1 MDKQSNL
8 RLILAVAISFAVI
21 VIWSK
26 FFAPEPPIKEPQA
39 ANQVTD
45 SSVKSEN
52 EVIPQ
57 SAINTNANIIVPPS
71 STNTSNTMKGIP
83 TSVPQIKE
91 NLVRIESQDFDMD
104 IDVSGAITQVY
115 LKADKYTQPHQ
126 EGIFTHIGR
135 LFGMVSGENKKLD
148 RLPLLA
154 DNVPLY
160 PLQMIFTDEN
170 YRKKS
175 SEIKYS
181 TDRSHIVLTDKAE
194 TLTLTQDLGDLVVKK
209 IITIEP
215 NMTYKVQIELSK
227 QTQYLISNG
236 MRPNADSESYVFHG
250 VVLQKNNG
258 SIEKIEDGDAKNE
271 GENFDDALYVASVDR
286 YYTSLL
292 FNIDK
297 PLSLSIGAFSKGLPT
312 PFINVS
318 SANEVL
324 HGYIGPK
331 DYRVLESINPHLT
344 SVVEYGRITFFAK
357 YIFALLDFLYQ
368 YIGNW
373 GVAIIVLTIII
384 RIILFPLSF
393 KGMVGMQKLK
403 ELAPKMKDL
412 QAKYKGDPQKLQAS
426 MMELYKKHGANPL
439 GGCLPLV
446 LQIPVFFAI
455 YRVLYNAVELKNA
468 PLMWWIHDLSVMDP
482 YFVLPLLMGLSMYL
496 QQALTPTTFT
506 DPMQE
511 KVFKWL
517 PVIFTFFLI
526 TFPAGLILYWTINNL
541 ISIIQQLAIN
551 KMLESK
557 RQKEIEEH
565 THKKHTHK
573 TKNRQ

>member
-8 RLILAVAISFAVI
+8 RLILAVAISFVVI
-21 VIWSK
+21 VLWSK
-26 FFAPEPPIKEPQA
+26 FFAPEQHIQTQKTQA
-39 ANQVTD
+39 NSVAD
-45 SSVKSEN
+45 STN
-52 EVIPQ
+52 NAIPQ
-57 SAINTNANIIVPPS
+57 SAIN
-71 STNTSNTMKGIP
+71 NTTTQQNSNTKDIP
-83 TSVPQIKE
+83 ITSQQSE
-91 NLVRIESQDFDMD
+91 NLVKIEAKDFDMD

-154 DNVPLY
+154 NNADIY
-160 PLQMIFTDEN
+160 PLQIRFADTN
-170 YRKKS
+170 YREKAKQ
-175 SEIKYS
+175 IKYS
-181 TDRSHIVLTDKAE
+181 ADRTYIKIGNHAE
-194 TLTLTQDLGDLVVKK
+194 TLTLTQDLGDLVVRK

-215 NMTYKVQIELSK
+215 DMTYKVQVELSK
-227 QTQYLISNG
+227 PAHYLISNG
-236 MRPNADSESYVFHG
+236 MRPNADAESYAFHG
-250 VVLQKNNG
+250 VLLQKNNG
-258 SIEKIEDGDAKNE
+258 TIEKIEDGDAKA
-271 GENFDDALYVASVDR
+271 GGQNFDDALYIASVDR
-286 YYTSLL
+286 YYASIL

-297 PLSLSIGAFSKGLPT
+297 PLSLSIDAVGKNFPR
-312 PFINVS
+312 PFINVNS
-318 SANEVL
+318 TKEIL

-357 YIFALLDFLYQ
+357 YIFALLNYLHQ

-373 GVAIIVLTIII
+373 GLAIIILTIII

-393 KGMVGMQKLK
+393 KGMVGMQKMK
-403 ELAPKMKDL
+403 ELAPKMKEL
-412 QAKYKGDPQKLQAS
+412 QAKHKGDPQKLQAA

-468 PLMWWIHDLSVMDP
+468 PLVFWIHDLSVMDP
-482 YFVLPLLMGLSMYL
+482 YFVLPLLMGFSMYL
-496 QQALTPTTFT
+496 QQALTPTNFT

-517 PVIFTFFLI
+517 PVVFTLFLI
-526 TFPAGLILYWTINNL
+526 TFPAGLTLYWTINNI

-551 KMLESK
+551 KMLEK
-557 RQKEIEEH
+557 RKLKEIEEH
-565 THKKHTHK
+565 THKKHISNTK
-573 TKNRQ
+573 TNK

>member
-1 MDKQSNL
+1 MDKQGNL

-26 FFAPEPPIKEPQA
+26 FFAPEPPVKESQTQV
-39 ANQVTD
+39 NQTLD
-45 SSVKSEN
+45 SNAKNSGN

-57 SAINTNANIIVPPS
+57 SAINTHTITPPS
-71 STNTSNTMKGIP
+71 NSNMKGIP
-83 TSVPQIKE
+83 SSLPQHKE
-91 NLVRIESQDFDMD
+91 KLVHIESQDFDMD
-104 IDVSGAITQVY
+104 IDVFGSITQVY
-115 LKADKYTQPHQ
+115 LKADKYTQPRQ

-135 LFGMVSGENKKLD
+135 LFGMVNGENKKLE

-160 PLQMIFTDEN
+160 PLQMVFTDEN
-170 YRKKS
+170 YRKKA
-175 SEIKYS
+175 SETKYS
-181 TDRSHIVLTDKAE
+181 ADRSHIVLTDKAE
-194 TLTLTQDLGDLVVKK
+194 TLTLTQDLGDLIVKK

-215 NMTYKVQIELSK
+215 NMTYKVQVELSK

-258 SIEKIEDGDAKNE
+258 SIEKIEDGDAKSE

-292 FNIDK
+292 FNVDK

-318 SANEVL
+318 TTNEVL

-331 DYRVLESINPHLT
+331 DYRVLESINPNLT

-412 QAKYKGDPQKLQAS
+412 QAKHKGDPQKLQAA

-541 ISIIQQLAIN
+541 ISIVQQLAIN

-557 RQKEIEEH
+557 KQKEVEEH
-565 THKKHTHK
+565 THKKHAHK
-573 TKNRQ
+573 AKK

>member
-1 MDKQSNL
+1 MDKQGNL

-26 FFAPEPPIKEPQA
+26 FFAPEPPVKESQTQV
-39 ANQVTD
+39 NQTLD
-45 SSVKSEN
+45 SNAKNSGN

-57 SAINTNANIIVPPS
+57 SAINTHTITPPS
-71 STNTSNTMKGIP
+71 NSNMKGIP
-83 TSVPQIKE
+83 SSLPQHKE
-91 NLVRIESQDFDMD
+91 KLVHIESQDFDMD
-104 IDVSGAITQVY
+104 IDVFGSITQVY
-115 LKADKYTQPHQ
+115 LKADKYTQPRQ

-135 LFGMVSGENKKLD
+135 LFGMMNGENKKLE

-160 PLQMIFTDEN
+160 PLQMVFTDEN
-170 YRKKS
+170 YRKKA
-175 SEIKYS
+175 SETKYS
-181 TDRSHIVLTDKAE
+181 ADRSHIVLTDKAE
-194 TLTLTQDLGDLVVKK
+194 TLTLTQDLGDLIVKK

-215 NMTYKVQIELSK
+215 NMTYKVQVELSK

-258 SIEKIEDGDAKNE
+258 SIEKIEDGDAKSE

-292 FNIDK
+292 FNVDK

-318 SANEVL
+318 AINEVL

-331 DYRVLESINPHLT
+331 DYRVLESINPNLT

-384 RIILFPLSF
+384 RIVLFPLSF

-412 QAKYKGDPQKLQAS
+412 QAKHKGDPQKLQAA

-541 ISIIQQLAIN
+541 ISIVQQLAIN

-557 RQKEIEEH
+557 KQKEVEEH
-565 THKKHTHK
+565 THKKHAHK
-573 TKNRQ
+573 AKK

>member
-8 RLILAVAISFAVI
+8 RLILAVAISFVVI
-21 VIWSK
+21 VVWSK
-26 FFAPEPPIKEPQA
+26 FFAPEPPVRETKTQTTQ
-39 ANQVTD
+39 QVD
-45 SSVKSEN
+45 SVN
-52 EVIPQ
+52 NAVPQ
-57 SAINTNANIIVPPS
+57 SAI
-71 STNTSNTMKGIP
+71 SNDNVTQSNSDMKGIP
-83 TSVPQIKE
+83 PSIPQHKE
-91 NLVRIESQDFDMD
+91 QLVYIESKDFDMD
-104 IDVSGAITQVY
+104 IDVFGTITQVY

-154 DNVPLY
+154 NNVPLY
-160 PLQMIFTDEN
+160 PLQMIFADTN
-170 YRKKS
+170 YAKKAN
-175 SEIKYS
+175 EIKYS
-181 TDRSHIVLTDKAE
+181 ADKTHIILKDKSE
-194 TLTLTQDLGDLVVKK
+194 TLTLTQDLGDLVVRK

-227 QTQYLISNG
+227 PTHYVISNG
-236 MRPNADSESYVFHG
+236 MRPNADAESYVFHG
-250 VVLQKNNG
+250 VLLQKSNG
-258 SIEKIEDGDAKNE
+258 SIEKIEDGDAKIE
-271 GENFDDALYVASVDR
+271 GQNFDDALYIASVDR

-297 PLSLSIGAFSKGLPT
+297 PLSLTIGAFGKGLPR
-312 PFINVS
+312 PFINV
-318 SANEVL
+318 NTTTETL

-331 DYRVLESINPHLT
+331 DYKLLESINQHLT

-357 YIFALLDFLYQ
+357 YIFALLDFLHK

-373 GVAIIVLTIII
+373 GIAIILLTIII

-412 QAKYKGDPQKLQAS
+412 QTKHKGDPQKLQAA

-439 GGCLPLV
+439 GGCLPLI

-468 PLMWWIHDLSVMDP
+468 PFMLWIHDLSVMDP
-482 YFVLPLLMGLSMYL
+482 YFVLPLLMGFSMYL
-496 QQALTPTTFT
+496 QQALTPTNFT

-517 PVIFTFFLI
+517 PIIFTFFLI
-526 TFPAGLILYWTINNL
+526 TFPAGLILYWTINNV

-551 KMLESK
+551 KMLEVK
-557 RQKEIEEH
+557 KQKEIEEH
-565 THKKHTHK
+565 THKKHTQK
-573 TKNRQ
+573 AKNEQ

>member
-8 RLILAVAISFAVI
+8 RLILAVAISFVVI
-21 VIWSK
+21 IVWSK
-26 FFAPEPPIKEPQA
+26 FFAPEQLAKGQQTQNIQP
-39 ANQVTD
+39 NQTKNSNINGNE
-45 SSVKSEN
+45 SSI
-52 EVIPQ
+52 IPQ
-57 SAINTNANIIVPPS
+57 NAINTNTESQQN
-71 STNTSNTMKGIP
+71 NSNMKGIP
-83 TSVPQIKE
+83 DSISQHKE
-91 NLVRIESQDFDMD
+91 NLVHIESKDFDMD
-104 IDVSGAITQVY
+104 IDVFGTITQVY
-115 LKADKYTQPHQ
+115 LKGDKYTQPHQ

-135 LFGMVSGENKKLD
+135 LFGVVSGENKKLEK
-148 RLPLLA
+148 LPLLA
-154 DNVPLY
+154 NNVPLY

-170 YRKKS
+170 YRKKAN
-175 SEIKYS
+175 ETKYS
-181 TDRSHIVLTDKAE
+181 ADKTHIVLTDKAE
-194 TLTLTQDLGDLVVKK
+194 TLTLTQNLGDLIVKK

-215 NMTYKVQIELSK
+215 NMTYKVKIELNK
-227 QTQYLISNG
+227 KTQYLISNG
-236 MRPNADSESYVFHG
+236 MRPNADYESYVFHG
-250 VVLQKNNG
+250 VILQKNSG
-258 SIEKIEDGDAKNE
+258 SIEKIEDGDAKSE
-271 GENFDDALYVASVDR
+271 GENFNDALYVASVDR

-292 FNIDK
+292 FSIDK
-297 PLSLSIGAFSKGLPT
+297 PLSLSVGAFSKGLPT

-318 SANEVL
+318 SENEIL

-331 DYRVLESINPHLT
+331 DHRVLESINPNLI

-357 YIFALLDFLYQ
+357 YIFSLLNFLHQ

-373 GVAIIVLTIII
+373 GIAIIVLTIII

-403 ELAPKMKDL
+403 DLAPKMKDL
-412 QAKYKGDPQKLQAS
+412 QAKHKGDPQKLQAA

-468 PLMWWIHDLSVMDP
+468 PLILWIHDLSVMDP
-482 YFVLPLLMGLSMYL
+482 YFVLPLLMGFSMYL
-496 QQALTPTTFT
+496 QQSLTPTTFT

-526 TFPAGLILYWTINNL
+526 TFPAGLILYWTVNNL
-541 ISIIQQLAIN
+541 ISIVQQLAIN

-557 RQKEIEEH
+557 KQKEVNEH
-565 THKKHTHK
+565 IHKNKK
-573 TKNRQ
+573 

>member
-8 RLILAVAISFAVI
+8 RLILAVAISFVVI
-21 VIWSK
+21 VLWSK
-26 FFAPEPPIKEPQA
+26 FFAPEQHIQTQKTQA
-39 ANQVTD
+39 NSVAD
-45 SSVKSEN
+45 STN
-52 EVIPQ
+52 NAIPQ
-57 SAINTNANIIVPPS
+57 SAIN
-71 STNTSNTMKGIP
+71 NTTTQQNSNTKDIP
-83 TSVPQIKE
+83 TTSQQSE
-91 NLVRIESQDFDMD
+91 NLVKIEAKDFDMD

-154 DNVPLY
+154 NNADIY
-160 PLQMIFTDEN
+160 PLQIRFADTN
-170 YRKKS
+170 YREKAKQ
-175 SEIKYS
+175 IKYS
-181 TDRSHIVLTDKAE
+181 ADRTYIKIGNHAE
-194 TLTLTQDLGDLVVKK
+194 TLTLTQDLGDLVVRK

-215 NMTYKVQIELSK
+215 DMTYKVQVELSK
-227 QTQYLISNG
+227 PAHYLISNG
-236 MRPNADSESYVFHG
+236 MRPNADAESYAFHG
-250 VVLQKNNG
+250 VLLQKNNG
-258 SIEKIEDGDAKNE
+258 TIEKIEDGDAKA
-271 GENFDDALYVASVDR
+271 GGQNFDDALYIASVDR
-286 YYTSLL
+286 YYASIL

-297 PLSLSIGAFSKGLPT
+297 PLSLSIDAVGKNFPR
-312 PFINVS
+312 PFINVNS
-318 SANEVL
+318 TKEIL

-357 YIFALLDFLYQ
+357 YIFALLNYLHQ

-373 GVAIIVLTIII
+373 GLAIIILTIII

-393 KGMVGMQKLK
+393 KGMVGMQKMK
-403 ELAPKMKDL
+403 ELAPKMKEL
-412 QAKYKGDPQKLQAS
+412 QAKHKGDPQKLQAA

-468 PLMWWIHDLSVMDP
+468 PLVFWIHDLSVMDP
-482 YFVLPLLMGLSMYL
+482 YFVLPLLMGFSMYL
-496 QQALTPTTFT
+496 QQALTPTNFT

-517 PVIFTFFLI
+517 PVVFTLFLI
-526 TFPAGLILYWTINNL
+526 TFPAGLTLYWTINNI

-551 KMLESK
+551 KMLEK
-557 RQKEIEEH
+557 RKLKEIEEH
-565 THKKHTHK
+565 THKKHISNTK
-573 TKNRQ
+573 TNK

>member
-1 MDKQSNL
+1 MDKQGNL

-26 FFAPEPPIKEPQA
+26 FFAPEPPVKELQTQV
-39 ANQVTD
+39 NQTLD
-45 SSVKSEN
+45 SNAKNSGN

-57 SAINTNANIIVPPS
+57 SAINTHTITPPS
-71 STNTSNTMKGIP
+71 NSNMKGIP
-83 TSVPQIKE
+83 SSLPQHKE
-91 NLVRIESQDFDMD
+91 KLVHIESQDFDMD
-104 IDVSGAITQVY
+104 IDVFGSITQVY
-115 LKADKYTQPHQ
+115 LKADKYTQPRQ

-135 LFGMVSGENKKLD
+135 LFGMVNGENKKLE

-160 PLQMIFTDEN
+160 PLQMVFTDEN
-170 YRKKS
+170 YRKKA
-175 SEIKYS
+175 SETKYS
-181 TDRSHIVLTDKAE
+181 ADRSHIVLTDKAE
-194 TLTLTQDLGDLVVKK
+194 TLTLTQDLGDLIVKK

-215 NMTYKVQIELSK
+215 NMTYKVQVELSK

-258 SIEKIEDGDAKNE
+258 SIEKIEDGDAKSE

-292 FNIDK
+292 FNVDK

-318 SANEVL
+318 TINEVL

-331 DYRVLESINPHLT
+331 DYRVLESINPNLT

-412 QAKYKGDPQKLQAS
+412 QAKHKGDPQKLQAA

-541 ISIIQQLAIN
+541 ISIVQQLAIN

-557 RQKEIEEH
+557 KQKEVEKH
-565 THKKHTHK
+565 THKKHAHK
-573 TKNRQ
+573 AKK

>member
-1 MDKQSNL
+1 MDKQGNL

-26 FFAPEPPIKEPQA
+26 FFAPEPPVKESQTQV
-39 ANQVTD
+39 NQTLD
-45 SSVKSEN
+45 SNAKNSGN

-57 SAINTNANIIVPPS
+57 SAINTHTITPPS
-71 STNTSNTMKGIP
+71 NSNMKGIP
-83 TSVPQIKE
+83 SSLPQHKE
-91 NLVRIESQDFDMD
+91 KLVHIESQDFDMD
-104 IDVSGAITQVY
+104 IDVFGSITQVY
-115 LKADKYTQPHQ
+115 LKADKYTQPRQ

-135 LFGMVSGENKKLD
+135 LFGMVNGENKKLE

-160 PLQMIFTDEN
+160 PLQMVFTDEN
-170 YRKKS
+170 YRKKA
-175 SEIKYS
+175 SETKYS
-181 TDRSHIVLTDKAE
+181 ADRSHIVLTDKAE
-194 TLTLTQDLGDLVVKK
+194 TLTLTQDLGDLIVKK

-215 NMTYKVQIELSK
+215 NMTYKVQVELSK

-258 SIEKIEDGDAKNE
+258 SIEKIEDGDAKSE

-292 FNIDK
+292 FNVDK

-318 SANEVL
+318 TTNEVL

-331 DYRVLESINPHLT
+331 DYRVLESINPNLT

-412 QAKYKGDPQKLQAS
+412 QAKHKGDPQKLQAA
-426 MMELYKKHGANPL
+426 MMEL
-439 GGCLPLV
+439 
-446 LQIPVFFAI
+446 
-455 YRVLYNAVELKNA
+455 
-468 PLMWWIHDLSVMDP
+468 
-482 YFVLPLLMGLSMYL
+482 
-496 QQALTPTTFT
+496 
-506 DPMQE
+506 
-511 KVFKWL
+511 
-517 PVIFTFFLI
+517 
-526 TFPAGLILYWTINNL
+526 
-541 ISIIQQLAIN
+541 
-551 KMLESK
+551 
-557 RQKEIEEH
+557 
-565 THKKHTHK
+565 
-573 TKNRQ
+573 

>member
-8 RLILAVAISFAVI
+8 RLILAVAISFVVI
-21 VIWSK
+21 VLWSK
-26 FFAPEPPIKEPQA
+26 FFAPEQHIQTQKTQA
-39 ANQVTD
+39 NSVAD
-45 SSVKSEN
+45 STN
-52 EVIPQ
+52 NAIPQ
-57 SAINTNANIIVPPS
+57 SAIN
-71 STNTSNTMKGIP
+71 NTTTQQNSNTKDIP
-83 TSVPQIKE
+83 TTSQQSE
-91 NLVRIESQDFDMD
+91 NLVKIEAKDFDMD

-154 DNVPLY
+154 NNADIY
-160 PLQMIFTDEN
+160 PLQIRFADTN
-170 YRKKS
+170 YREKAKQ
-175 SEIKYS
+175 IKYS
-181 TDRSHIVLTDKAE
+181 ADRTYIKIGNHAE
-194 TLTLTQDLGDLVVKK
+194 TLTLTQDLGDLVVRK

-215 NMTYKVQIELSK
+215 DMTYKVQVELSK
-227 QTQYLISNG
+227 PAHYLISNG
-236 MRPNADSESYVFHG
+236 MRPNADAESYAFHG
-250 VVLQKNNG
+250 VLLQKNNG
-258 SIEKIEDGDAKNE
+258 TIEKIEDGDAKA
-271 GENFDDALYVASVDR
+271 GGQNFDDALYIASVDR
-286 YYTSLL
+286 YYASIL

-297 PLSLSIGAFSKGLPT
+297 PLSLSIDAVGKNFPR
-312 PFINVS
+312 PFINVNS
-318 SANEVL
+318 TKEIL

-357 YIFALLDFLYQ
+357 YIFALLNYLHQ

-373 GVAIIVLTIII
+373 GLAIIVLTIII

-393 KGMVGMQKLK
+393 KGMVGMQKMK
-403 ELAPKMKDL
+403 ELAPKMKEL
-412 QAKYKGDPQKLQAS
+412 QAKHKGDPQKLQAA

-468 PLMWWIHDLSVMDP
+468 PLVFWIHDLSVMDP
-482 YFVLPLLMGLSMYL
+482 YFVLPLLMGFSMYL
-496 QQALTPTTFT
+496 QQALTPTNFT

-517 PVIFTFFLI
+517 PVVFTLFLI
-526 TFPAGLILYWTINNL
+526 TFPAGLTLYWTINNI

-551 KMLESK
+551 KMLEK
-557 RQKEIEEH
+557 RKLKEIEEH
-565 THKKHTHK
+565 THKKHISNTK
-573 TKNRQ
+573 TNK